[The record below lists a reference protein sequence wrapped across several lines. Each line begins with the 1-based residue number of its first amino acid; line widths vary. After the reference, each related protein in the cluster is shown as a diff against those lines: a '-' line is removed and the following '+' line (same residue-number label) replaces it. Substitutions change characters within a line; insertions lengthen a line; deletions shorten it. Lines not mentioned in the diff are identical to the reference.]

1 MNRTLIALA
10 PCAFE
15 LSAPGEQSNRIDVQL
30 LPAGD
35 FRPRDGRQFEPGQ
48 WHIDA
53 AAAAQ
58 VFQAFRARANDPV
71 VDYEHQTLTCEDNGR
86 PAPAAGWIKDMQWRE
101 GQGLFA
107 TVELTDKAAAYI
119 RAGEYRYVSPVF
131 AYDRASGHVLAIDM
145 AAITNNPALDG
156 MQPLALR
163 AAAKFLPD
171 SHTETLM
178 KDLLKLIAGTFDL
191 GDSPSEK
198 DAVAALTAHFDSLA
212 EQAGDIR
219 DALSLDGKTD
229 NDAVLA
235 ACKALKA
242 KAGQSAADPEK
253 YVAVTTFETVK
264 RELAALKSQVH
275 DREVDE
281 LVEAGLSE
289 GRLLAAQE
297 EWARELGKKD
307 VAALKSYLKATAP
320 IAALTKT
327 QTTGKS
333 PAGDGDGAQLS
344 DDELAVCKAT
354 GVDPKDYA
362 ASKTEAEEA

>member
-58 VFQAFRARANDPV
+58 VIQAFRARANDPV
-71 VDYEHQTLTCEDNGR
+71 VDYEHQTLTSEDNGR
-86 PAPAAGWIKDMQWRE
+86 PAPAAGWIQDMQWRE

-163 AAAKFLPD
+163 AAAKFL
-171 SHTETLM
+171 SHDDEASRM
-178 KDLLKLIAGTFDL
+178 KDLMKLIAGTFDL

-198 DAVAALTAHFDSLA
+198 EAVAALTAHFDALA
-212 EQAGDIR
+212 EQAGNLR
-219 DALSLDGKTD
+219 DALALDGKTD
-229 NDAVLA
+229 HDAVLA

-242 KAGQSAADPEK
+242 KAATSSPDPDKYIAVAAFEDVKGQ
-253 YVAVTTFETVK
+253 
-264 RELAALKSQVH
+264 LATLTAQVRK
-275 DREVDE
+275 REVDE
-281 LVEAGLSE
+281 LVAKGLES
-289 GRLLAAQE
+289 GQLLATQE
-297 EWARELGKKD
+297 QWARDMGAKD
-307 VAALKSYLKATAP
+307 LADLKSYLDVTTP

-327 QTTGKS
+327 QTKGKP
-333 PAGDGDGAQLS
+333 PAGEGDGAQLS